1 MAGYQFIQRCLFFI
15 ALWFCLAAAEV
26 NPDKDKLVIANV
38 TPIFHPPYSWTDQCN
53 PEIPK
58 GYVWSVIFS
67 LLAKE
72 KVNYDVKRMDVEAF
86 TRDNLVDTFDVK
98 NFDLSFLL
106 SPELIND
113 YLQAEGQRPLAYV
126 DEPII
131 TFNLAVFVRK
141 RDWKTFTKVEQL
153 GGRKGAIFAHGI
165 HESAIQSDPS
175 RFYPD
180 IDFDLEITKDFD
192 QTSDKLVSGEID
204 YIITE
209 HFGGNVFLKIRGA
222 RDELTYSQIKMEG
235 SKKYL
240 YLAFGQD
247 SQWSQYKDKWRKQLI
262 KMRRSGE
269 LNLLQNKS
277 FLDYMRSRDDY
288 CLTSEKP

>member
-1 MAGYQFIQRCLFFI
+1 MAGHQFIIRCFFFI
-15 ALWFCLAAAEV
+15 SLYFCLATVEA
-26 NPDKDKLVIANV
+26 NPAKDKLVVANV

-58 GYVWSVIFS
+58 GYVWSVLFS

-72 KVNYDVKRMDVEAF
+72 KINYEVKRMDVEAF
-86 TRDNLVDTFDVK
+86 TREKLVDSFHER

-106 SPELIND
+106 SPALINH
-113 YLQAEGQRPLAYV
+113 YLESEGQRPLAYV

-141 RDWKTFTKVEQL
+141 LDWKTFTKIEQL
-153 GGRKGAIFAHGI
+153 DGRKGAIFAHGI

-175 RFYPD
+175 RFYPE
-180 IDFDLEITKDFD
+180 INFDLEITKDFD
-192 QTSDKLVSGEID
+192 LASEKLMKGEID

-222 RDELTYSQIKMEG
+222 NEELAYSQIKMEG

-240 YLAFGQD
+240 YFAFGQD
-247 SQWSQYKDKWRKQLI
+247 SPWSQYKDKWRKQLI

-277 FLDYMRSRDDY
+277 FIDYMRSRDDY
-288 CLTSEKP
+288 CLRSEGP